1 MNVKE
6 KYRRNSFQY
15 QFLKKSRRIFL
26 CYVIS
31 IDELIESTGSVRQT
45 VEVKKRRCRRSG
57 PVSPN
62 TKAASLPRVLMFPS
76 TSSRETS
83 GLCGKQN

>member
-15 QFLKKSRRIFL
+15 QCLKKSLGIFW

-45 VEVKKRRCRRSG
+45 VEVKKRRCRWSR
-57 PVSPN
+57 PVPPN
-62 TKAASLPRVLMFPS
+62 TKAASLRDGIYMES
-76 TSSRETS
+76 
-83 GLCGKQN
+83 CGKKEGRKA